1 MSIITITINA
11 LEVGMYVHDIIEQ
24 KGGSLKIKSKGR
36 ITSKAAIA
44 QLKKKGV
51 VKLAIDTSKQV
62 ESPTEEVSESS
73 DSGVALEVPID
84 KELTQ
89 AIDLHKRG
97 KQIQE
102 TLYDAVQQGLPFKES
117 IPKEFTHS
125 MVGSINRNPNALL
138 LLSKMR
144 EKDDYLIEHS
154 LNVAILL
161 AHFGRHIGMSDHEI
175 EELAYSGFIHDLGKI
190 KVPDD
195 ILHKPGKL
203 TDSEMQ
209 IMQMHVT
216 YGVDFLNE
224 MGIEQHII
232 KTVSEHHERLDGFGY
247 PAKLTADNISRA
259 GRMLAIADMYDAL
272 TADRCYKAGMPSQKA
287 LQILMQESKT
297 RLDAVL
303 LQQFI
308 KCMGIYPIGSL
319 VKLSNERIAMV
330 VAQNPQSPLK
340 PKVKI
345 FYSASGNHYLVPKDI
360 DLSTEERISVDK
372 AVLASD
378 YNIDINRFFHES
390 IVP

>member
-1 MSIITITINA
+1 
-11 LEVGMYVHDIIEQ
+11 
-24 KGGSLKIKSKGR
+24 
-36 ITSKAAIA
+36 
-44 QLKKKGV
+44 
-51 VKLAIDTSKQV
+51 
-62 ESPTEEVSESS
+62 
-73 DSGVALEVPID
+73 
-84 KELTQ
+84 
-89 AIDLHKRG
+89 
-97 KQIQE
+97 
-102 TLYDAVQQGLPFKES
+102 
-117 IPKEFTHS
+117 
-125 MVGSINRNPNALL
+125 
-138 LLSKMR
+138 
-144 EKDDYLIEHS
+144 
-154 LNVAILL
+154 
-161 AHFGRHIGMSDHEI
+161 
-175 EELAYSGFIHDLGKI
+175 
-190 KVPDD
+190 
-195 ILHKPGKL
+195 
-203 TDSEMQ
+203 
-209 IMQMHVT
+209 
-216 YGVDFLNE
+216 
-224 MGIEQHII
+224 
-232 KTVSEHHERLDGFGY
+232 
-247 PAKLTADNISRA
+247 
-259 GRMLAIADMYDAL
+259 MLAIADMYDAL